1 MPHAVRLY
9 VSAPLFAGARV
20 MTSAGQAH
28 YLAHVMRRGVGA
40 AVRLFNGRDG
50 EWQARI
56 DALERGAARLLVAE
70 QLRAQEPEPDVWLL
84 FAPLKRA
91 ANELVVEKA
100 TELGIARL
108 LPVATAFTQTERLN
122 LDRLRAIATEA
133 AEQSERLSVPEIA
146 PIRPLAAVLEN
157 WPQTRRL
164 IAFAERLP
172 APPLSAKPSEPLAL
186 LIGPEG
192 GFAAAELDGLRRHPF
207 VHLASLGSRILRA
220 ETAAIVGVALLT
232 LPFPSL

>member
-1 MPHAVRLY
+1 MPHALRLF

-20 MTSAGQAH
+20 MTSAAQAH
-28 YLAHVMRRGVGA
+28 YLAHVMRRAVGA
-40 AVRLFNGRDG
+40 PVRLFNGRDG
-50 EWQARI
+50 EWQAHI
-56 DALERGAARLLVAE
+56 EALERGAARLLVAE
-70 QLRAQEPEPDVWLL
+70 QLRAQKPEPDVWLL

-100 TELGIARL
+100 TELGAARL
-108 LPVATAFTQTERLN
+108 MPVRTAFTQTERLN
-122 LDRLRAIATEA
+122 LERLRAIATEA

-146 PIRPLAAVLEN
+146 PIRPLAAVLED
-157 WPQTRRL
+157 WPQARRL

-172 APPLSAKPSEPLAL
+172 APPPAARSGEPLAL

-232 LPFPSL
+232 LPCPSL